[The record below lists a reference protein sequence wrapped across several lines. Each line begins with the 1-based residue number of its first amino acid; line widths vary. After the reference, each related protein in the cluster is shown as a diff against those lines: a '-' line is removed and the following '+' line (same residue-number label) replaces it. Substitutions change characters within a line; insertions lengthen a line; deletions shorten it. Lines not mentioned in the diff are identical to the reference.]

1 MKHLPLLLTSAAAL
15 LFAAGCGNKDHDDHD
30 HDHDDHD
37 HPHGDHDHGDH
48 DHDDDHGHSHKKKD
62 AGPNGGRIL
71 TALTPHLEFLVRE
84 DRKVQLAALQDLK
97 AVPIGTQTAT
107 LTGGDRGDPT
117 TLNFAKEGDVLVSD
131 KPLPEGKNFPVILQ
145 VAATAGA
152 DLATEKFQ
160 LNLADCPTCDYKEYA
175 CICNHDHGGHGHDH
189 GHKHD

>member
-1 MKHLPLLLTSAAAL
+1 MKYLPLLLTSAAAL
-15 LFAAGCGNKDHDDHD
+15 LFATGCDNKHHVEHD
-30 HDHDDHD
+30 HEGH
-37 HPHGDHDHGDH
+37 
-48 DHDDDHGHSHKKKD
+48 DHGHSHKKKD

-71 TALTPHLEFLVRE
+71 TAVTPHLEFLVRE
-84 DRKVQLAALQDLK
+84 DRIVQLAALQDLK

-107 LTGGDRGDPT
+107 LTGGDRTNPS

-160 LNLADCPTCDYKEYA
+160 LNLADCPTCNYKEYA
-175 CICNHDHGGHGHDH
+175 CICNHSHGSHSHDH
-189 GHKHD
+189 GHSHDHDHKHD